1 MSEKGFDKVFD
12 FYMKP
17 WAHAQP
23 YLAGILVA
31 YLLRRSRF
39 KRMRMHWVTK
49 TQSMISYL
57 CHSTSRMAYS

>member
-23 YLAGILVA
+23 YLVGILVA
-31 YLLRRSRF
+31 YLLRRSKF
-39 KRMRMHWVTK
+39 TRMRMHWVTN
-49 TQSMISYL
+49 TESSP
-57 CHSTSRMAYS
+57 